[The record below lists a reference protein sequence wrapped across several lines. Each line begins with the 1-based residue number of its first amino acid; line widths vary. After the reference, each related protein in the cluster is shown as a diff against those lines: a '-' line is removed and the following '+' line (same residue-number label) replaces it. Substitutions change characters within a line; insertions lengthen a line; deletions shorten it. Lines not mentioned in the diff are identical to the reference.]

1 MEVSYQRD
9 LNHNY
14 MVIPNACVS
23 GDEYT
28 VRMLEQNRIA
38 GLLSLRTRKMDGK
51 TFLYYEIASKQ
62 PLTHLYETHT
72 MGKKEIEGL
81 LYGIREILERMRQYL
96 LDGAELL
103 FCPEYVFMDLDTGSV
118 WLCYMPGSAE
128 MEESGQSGFRELSE
142 FLLKRLDHGDRGA
155 VDLGYELFERV
166 SRDNFSLQDVLRAVS
181 SQRDRTGKTDEKIIG
196 EGIHAKCP
204 RVGSRESD
212 SPRVGS
218 RESNGLKADS
228 WESDSLRTGIPG
240 SDDREQDSMRTGKW
254 EGERWEQDGRLNG
267 RQAPQGMQGR
277 KKEKSQGKRQT
288 GAQNQK
294 KGKKRLR
301 NIILCAA
308 AVILIM
314 LAFGAV
320 VYFAGLDLTQ
330 TGGLAFLCLAVV
342 WGVYSAVSSRKER
355 KRKIWPDDEEE
366 DEDEFLEALM
376 NQVYSQEKKPEEIS
390 DVPGW
395 STGGK
400 EREKPRVSPREQEPG
415 GETRCLAETEMRKQI
430 RLVSQEPEKY
440 PDLELSMETA
450 LLGKKKDQ
458 VDIWIGRDAV
468 SRIHARLDRTGEGGF
483 VTDLNSMNGTFL
495 NGERLKPNEKR
506 PLCHGDRISFANLHY
521 RVKIRDF

>member
-14 MVIPNACVS
+14 MVIPDACVS

-51 TFLYYEIASKQ
+51 IFLYYEIASKQ

-103 FCPEYVFMDLDTGSV
+103 FCPEYVFIDLDTGSV
-118 WLCYMPGSAE
+118 WLCYMPGSAK

-166 SRDNFSLQDVLRAVS
+166 SRDNFSLQDVLRAVA
-181 SQRDRTGKTDEKIIG
+181 SQRNRTEEKAEKLSEKEAEAKYRG
-196 EGIHAKCP
+196 EN
-204 RVGSRESD
+204 S
-212 SPRVGS
+212 
-218 RESNGLKADS
+218 
-228 WESDSLRTGIPG
+228 
-240 SDDREQDSMRTGKW
+240 REQDSMRTGKQ

-267 RQAPQGMQGR
+267 RQTPQGVQGR
-277 KKEKSQGKRQT
+277 KKEKSRAKRQT
-288 GAQNQK
+288 EAQKQK

-301 NIILCAA
+301 NIILCGA
-308 AVILIM
+308 AVGLIM

-366 DEDEFLEALM
+366 DEEEFLEALM
-376 NQVYSQEKKPEEIS
+376 NQAYCQEKKPEEIS
-390 DVPGW
+390 NVPGW

-400 EREKPRVSPREQEPG
+400 EGEKPRVSPWEQEPG